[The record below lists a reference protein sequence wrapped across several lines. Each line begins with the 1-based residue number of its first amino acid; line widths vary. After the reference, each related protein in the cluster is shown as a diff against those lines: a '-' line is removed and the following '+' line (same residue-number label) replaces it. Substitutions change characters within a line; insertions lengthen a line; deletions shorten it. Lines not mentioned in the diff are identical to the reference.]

1 MKHKYLIEAIERLFG
16 PFAKERDILIEAAEK
31 DMELN
36 SKIGDSDDVPLILS
50 SFNAIFNKKS
60 RIISKKVIGRYREL
74 LRHYSMEEIKKAMIN
89 AKKDEFHISNKHKY
103 CTIEYFSRIE
113 QIDKWINVEEEV
125 QKEGFVLPKFNVK
138 V

>member
-1 MKHKYLIEAIERLFG
+1 MKHKHLIEAIERLFG
-16 PFAKERDILIEAAEK
+16 PFAKEKDILIEAAEK

-36 SKIGDSDDVPLILS
+36 SKVGDSDDVQLILS
-50 SFNAIFNKKS
+50 SFNTIFNKKS

-74 LRHYSMEEIKKAMIN
+74 LKYYSMEEIKKSMIN
-89 AKKDEFHISNKHKY
+89 AKKDEFHISTKHKY

-113 QIDKWINVEEEV
+113 QIDKWINIEEEIK
-125 QKEGFVLPKFNVK
+125 KEGFILPKFNVK